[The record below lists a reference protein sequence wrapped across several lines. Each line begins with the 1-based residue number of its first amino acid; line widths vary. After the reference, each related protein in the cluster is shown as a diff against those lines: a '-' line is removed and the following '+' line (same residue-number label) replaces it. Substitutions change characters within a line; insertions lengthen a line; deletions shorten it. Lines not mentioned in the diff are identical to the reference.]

1 VTGRAQ
7 QPSLVR
13 SPWTI
18 KLRNAASM
26 AARLAV
32 GDKGRL
38 LDTVLL
44 LMMVLLALALRLYH
58 LDASSLWFDEIKTV
72 LTSRLDFLSMLDFQA
87 RSSVHPPLLYV
98 ATHLFLTLFG
108 DSDFVARL
116 PATLFGSLSI
126 VLAYKVGAILWT
138 RKEGLLG
145 AFLLAVSPYHVRFSQ
160 EARHYG
166 LMVFLTLLALIFLL
180 KALRKNDK
188 SLWLGFALC
197 TALSMYTH
205 YFTFFV
211 LPGEVALVAWVI
223 VHEWMLQRRQR
234 RCADLDGQAPPDVRA
249 QPAKKEVLSPRSH
262 ATISTRF
269 AHPALSKLALGFS
282 ISLGLAAVLF
292 VPWLPHLQQQMTGRF
307 IEFQGVGVGTVPGIV
322 LSSDYLHGVLW
333 LYTGMDGLPLLLFL
347 ALLGLGLATSRPH
360 HMLLAALW
368 ISTPFLFILFV
379 KATHFFAP
387 RYAIC
392 VLPISLLLIARGITV
407 AIQAFNQRL
416 SNLKGL
422 RTGLLLVG
430 PAVTIALFAVPVIM
444 ALGQHYAREKTD
456 WRSAAEYLKENMSP
470 GDMILADGVAYN
482 AAGDDY
488 RTSYCLSFYLARY
501 GMSETP
507 LLPINRGLLEAMPP
521 NMVKE
526 GERLWAVVFLPDE
539 LAVNEA
545 DQQVTV
551 APFQDVSIVH
561 VHTSSA
567 VLAQLLEALV
577 DLLPAPQAHFD
588 IHLALAELYLRTGQS
603 EQARSQL
610 DMAAQVK
617 PDHPRASS
625 DLAATR
631 AEFQELTA
639 SEEDAQH
646 PLWRNFDDVLTF
658 LGYRIH
664 PNGVEA
670 GTSLQVTLW
679 WRAPHLMDRDY
690 TLFIHMI
697 GPDGR
702 IWAQQDRLLQHGDY
716 PTSMWLP
723 GETVKSEYE
732 LQLPA
737 DAPPGEYTLKMGIY
751 YWETGER
758 LPVWDGE
765 GQRAP
770 DDAVLLQ
777 SITLTE

>member
-1 VTGRAQ
+1 
-7 QPSLVR
+7 
-13 SPWTI
+13 
-18 KLRNAASM
+18 M
-26 AARLAV
+26 AARLALD
-32 GDKGRL
+32 DKTRR

-44 LMMVLLALALRLYH
+44 LLMVLLAMALRLYH
-58 LDASSLWFDEIKTV
+58 LDASSLWFDEIKAV

-87 RSSVHPPLLYV
+87 KSSVHPPLLYMI
-98 ATHLFLTLFG
+98 THLFLTLFG

-126 VLAYKVGAILWT
+126 VLAFKVGAVLWT

-166 LMVFLTLLALIFLL
+166 LMVFLTLLALVFLL
-180 KALRKNDK
+180 NALRKNDK
-188 SLWLGFALC
+188 TLWIGFALC

-211 LPGEVALVAWVI
+211 LPGEVALAAWVI
-223 VHEWMLQRRQR
+223 ADSWMLQRRQR
-234 RCADLDGQAPPDVRA
+234 RCADPEGQASTDVKA
-249 QPAKKEVLSPRSH
+249 QPADDETLSPGTHSRSS
-262 ATISTRF
+262 ARF
-269 AHPALSKLALGFS
+269 ALSGPTKQALRFS
-282 ISLGLAAVLF
+282 MSLGLAAVLF
-292 VPWLPHLQQQMTGRF
+292 VPWLPQLQQQMSSRF
-307 IEFQGVGVGTVPGIV
+307 IEFQGVGAGTVPGIA
-322 LSSDYLHGVLW
+322 LSPDYLHGVLW
-333 LYTGMDGLPLLLFL
+333 SYTGMDGLPLLLFL
-347 ALLGLGLATSRPH
+347 ALLGLGLATSRPP
-360 HMLLAALW
+360 HMLLTALW